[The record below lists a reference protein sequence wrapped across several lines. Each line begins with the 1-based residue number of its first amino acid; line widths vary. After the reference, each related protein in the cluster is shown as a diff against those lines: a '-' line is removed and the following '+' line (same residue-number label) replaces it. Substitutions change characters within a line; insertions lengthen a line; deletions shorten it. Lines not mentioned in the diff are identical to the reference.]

1 MSELQLS
8 GSCLCGSVTY
18 EISGESMHF
27 YHCHCRRCRKATG
40 TGHASNIIMRPDA
53 VAWTTGEHLLSY
65 YKVPD
70 AKRFATTFC
79 KTCGSLM
86 PRIAPDNSVAV
97 IPAGTLDDD
106 PGIKPDARIFQ
117 DSRSGWSCDDSELP
131 AHLTYPPRE
140 G

>member
-1 MSELQLS
+1 MSELQLT

-53 VAWTTGEHLLSY
+53 VAWTAGEHLLSY

-70 AKRFATTFC
+70 AKRFATNFC
-79 KTCGSLM
+79 KNCGSLM

-97 IPAGTLDDD
+97 IPAGSLDDE

-117 DSRSGWSCDDSELP
+117 DSKSGWSCDHSELP
-131 AHLTYPPRE
+131 AHQTYPPRE

>member
-86 PRIAPDNSVAV
+86 PRIAPDNSV
-97 IPAGTLDDD
+97 
-106 PGIKPDARIFQ
+106 PGLTVWPIQPLAFSPVHRHQQPKQFFSILIILIRNWGDTRI
-117 DSRSGWSCDDSELP
+117 
-131 AHLTYPPRE
+131 
-140 G
+140 